1 MLTNTWNYDKVN
13 KLSTNS
19 KSVEKKIWKNLKK
32 FLTNQKQHDKINKLS
47 QRDDSKTTLITKQW
61 NTYDSRKFLTNHHS
75 NEWTFYNSNDER

>member
-32 FLTNQKQHDKINKLS
+32 FLTNKNECDKLNELSKESKNKEP
-47 QRDDSKTTLITKQW
+47 W
-61 NTYDSRKFLTNHHS
+61 
-75 NEWTFYNSNDER
+75 

>member
-1 MLTNTWNYDKVN
+1 MLTNIWNYDKVN

-47 QRDDSKTTLITKQW
+47 QDRQPW
-61 NTYDSRKFLTNHHS
+61 
-75 NEWTFYNSNDER
+75 